1 MFTPHSPS
9 PNRPARR
16 GVVLILVLAMLSIL
30 ALLGVTFATLTG
42 QAKIGAQYRERALYN
57 PEPTTIFDFALDQI
71 INDTENPKSAIRGH
85 GLLRDMYGNDGDK
98 NGHFAKMPAPYG
110 WPFYI
115 VGGAAAVTVQRQR
128 DVHHPDEH
136 PHVLNPMIN
145 FCPDLYGAYF
155 GPATYTDPSTG
166 SLLTYS
172 GWTLRLQQWYLNS
185 HVRRQHEPL
194 SRHSRLPRPRQRLHH
209 PHV

>member
-42 QAKIGAQYRERALYN
+42 QAKIGASYRERALYN

-71 INDTENPKSAIRGH
+71 INDTQNPKSAIRGH
-85 GLLRDMYGNDGDK
+85 GLLRDMYGNDGNK
-98 NGHFAKMPAPYG
+98 NGYFGKMPTPYG

-115 VGGAAAVTVQRQR
+115 VGGPSAVTTKTTGTLTQFTI
-128 DVHHPDEH
+128 PTNI
-136 PHVLNPMIN
+136 PTSNNPMIS

-166 SLLTYS
+166 NPLTYS
-172 GWTLRLQQWYLNS
+172 GWTLRLQQWYLNANYIDS
-185 HVRRQHEPL
+185 THLCPGVRV
-194 SRHSRLPRPRQRLHH
+194 LPVL
-209 PHV
+209 